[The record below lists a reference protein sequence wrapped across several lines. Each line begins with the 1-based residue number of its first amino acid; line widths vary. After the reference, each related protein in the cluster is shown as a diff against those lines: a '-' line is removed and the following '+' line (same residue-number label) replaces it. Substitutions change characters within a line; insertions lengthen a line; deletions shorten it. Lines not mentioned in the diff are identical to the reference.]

1 MWHTIVCEKLEEE
14 EWHKKKCLYG
24 QCNSCN
30 VDEFPFCLVEINGST
45 EALVEWKR
53 FAMEIK
59 MLIISKTLKRL
70 TFVYKKLLVMSLLIT
85 WSQSYKTL

>member
-1 MWHTIVCEKLEEE
+1 
-14 EWHKKKCLYG
+14 
-24 QCNSCN
+24 
-30 VDEFPFCLVEINGST
+30 
-45 EALVEWKR
+45 
-53 FAMEIK
+53 